1 MRGDQLTKRQTNKI
15 RNYVIAVET
24 LDAQCATLKVMVQ
37 KEEYKFEETLHIYDF
52 IDIKKQLK
60 SGKKLEQINQMS
72 LLFLKLMIS
81 SINDQKVIVDFDQL
95 PFKKIIRDSK
105 KI

>member
-1 MRGDQLTKRQTNKI
+1 
-15 RNYVIAVET
+15 VITVET

-60 SGKKLEQINQMS
+60 SGKKLE
-72 LLFLKLMIS
+72 
-81 SINDQKVIVDFDQL
+81 
-95 PFKKIIRDSK
+95 
-105 KI
+105 